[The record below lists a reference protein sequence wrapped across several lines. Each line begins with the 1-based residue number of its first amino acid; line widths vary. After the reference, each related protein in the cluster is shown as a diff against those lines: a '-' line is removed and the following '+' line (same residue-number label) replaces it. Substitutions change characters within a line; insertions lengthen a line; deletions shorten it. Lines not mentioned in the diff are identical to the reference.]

1 MESRPSLTGGS
12 QSMKHQPVITGLGI
26 VAPIGIGVEKF
37 WEAALAGRSGIG
49 RPTLFDGSKLP
60 AECRIVGEVRNFNP
74 RLWMPAQIVK
84 VSGRFSQFAV
94 AAAQMALQDSRLDQT
109 TKNAAGLVVSVGSSM
124 SGLVDI
130 QQSNFLAYLRNDAVQ
145 PWTVLEYPAH
155 AATSHVAI
163 SVGAHGQTASPAT
176 ACVAGLDS
184 VAWAADKV
192 ARSQAPAALAGAT
205 ETPLAAGSME
215 AFRALGALATW
226 QGRPDEAS
234 RPFDRLR
241 CGLVLAEGAAMV
253 AIEEEE
259 SARARGASIYARVLG
274 FASITESTHMRN
286 IDTTGESAA
295 RAMTMAID
303 SAGLSRRDIDYI
315 CAHGNS
321 LVDYDASETAGIKLT
336 LEERAW
342 SVPISSIKSMCGQ
355 ALAASSAMQ
364 VVASCLAIRD
374 GIVPPTINYSVPD
387 PACDLDYVP
396 NFARPAR
403 VRTVLIHA
411 QSIGGSHAAMVLGA
425 PC

>member
-1 MESRPSLTGGS
+1 
-12 QSMKHQPVITGLGI
+12 MKRQPVITGLGI
-26 VAPIGIGVEKF
+26 VSPIGIGVDKF

-60 AECRIVGEVRNFNP
+60 AECRIVGEVSGFDP
-74 RLWMPAQIVK
+74 RLWMPASTVK
-84 VSGRFSQFAV
+84 VAGRFSQFAV
-94 AAAQMALQDSRLDQT
+94 AAAQMALQETQLDQT
-109 TKNAAGLVVSVGSSM
+109 RKAANFIVSVGSSM
-124 SGLVDI
+124 SGLIDVEH
-130 QQSNFLAYLRNDAVQ
+130 SNFLAFLRGDAMR

-163 SVGAHGQTASPAT
+163 SIGAHGQTASPAS
-176 ACVAGLDS
+176 ACVAGLDAI
-184 VAWAADKV
+184 AWAADKV
-192 ARSQAPAALAGAT
+192 AREQAPAALAGAT
-205 ETPLAAGSME
+205 ETPLAAASME
-215 AFRALGALATW
+215 AFRSLGALATW

-234 RPFDRLR
+234 RPFDKLR

-253 AIEEEE
+253 LIEDEEV
-259 SARARGASIYARVLG
+259 ARARGASVLARVLG
-274 FASITESTHMRN
+274 FASITESSHMRN
-286 IDTTGESAA
+286 VDATGESAA
-295 RAMTMAID
+295 RAMTLAMD

-321 LVDYDASETAGIKLT
+321 LVDYDASETAGIKLA

-374 GIVPPTINYSVPD
+374 NVVPPTINYSVPD

-396 NFARPAR
+396 NFARSAR

-411 QSIGGSHAAMVLGA
+411 QSIGGSHAALILGA